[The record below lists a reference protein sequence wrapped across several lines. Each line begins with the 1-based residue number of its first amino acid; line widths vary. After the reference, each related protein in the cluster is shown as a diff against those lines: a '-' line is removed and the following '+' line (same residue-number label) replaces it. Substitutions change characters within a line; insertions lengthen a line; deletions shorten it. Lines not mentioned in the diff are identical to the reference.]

1 MAAIKTR
8 TMLKVISILFAVVG
22 LVYFLFYPFLKN
34 SINRKKL
41 FKWFFILY
49 IISLIVSTVGTYFL

>member
-1 MAAIKTR
+1 
-8 TMLKVISILFAVVG
+8 MLKSLGFLFVAVG
-22 LVYFLFYPFLKN
+22 LAYFLFYPFLKC

-49 IISLIVSTVGTYFL
+49 IIVVLASTVGTYFL